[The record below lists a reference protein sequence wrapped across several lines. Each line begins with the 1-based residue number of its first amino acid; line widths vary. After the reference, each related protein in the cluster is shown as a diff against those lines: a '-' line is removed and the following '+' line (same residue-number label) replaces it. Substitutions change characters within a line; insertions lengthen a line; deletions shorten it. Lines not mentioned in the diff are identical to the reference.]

1 MNEIKKYNVIKAV
14 HHGKKTKQRACVE
27 LTLSL
32 RQINRLLNN
41 YVQFGKSAFSHKNK
55 KRSPK
60 HSLPESTKTFIVELY
75 QSFTNLKPNV
85 VHFTEILKQEHG
97 INLTDT
103 TVRTILYNHG
113 MISPKTHRKTVKRLK
128 QQKKVAQQVRHE
140 LSINL
145 PRSCEFLADSD
156 TIHPSRPRKKY
167 CGELIQMDASQFR
180 WFGQTVSHLHVAIDD
195 ASGNIVGAYFAPQET
210 LKGYYQVLH
219 QILTNYGIPAAF
231 LTDRRTVFDYQRK
244 GTQQLQDDTMTQ
256 FGFACFQ
263 LGISLKTTSI
273 PQGKGRVER
282 LNNTLQSRLPVDL

>member
-1 MNEIKKYNVIKAV
+1 MKRIELTVNEIKKYNVIKAV

-41 YVQFGKSAFSHKNK
+41 YVQLGKSAFSHKNK

-85 VHFTEILKQEHG
+85 VHFTEMLKQEHG

-156 TIHPSRPRKKY
+156 TI
-167 CGELIQMDASQFR
+167 
-180 WFGQTVSHLHVAIDD
+180 
-195 ASGNIVGAYFAPQET
+195 
-210 LKGYYQVLH
+210 
-219 QILTNYGIPAAF
+219 
-231 LTDRRTVFDYQRK
+231 
-244 GTQQLQDDTMTQ
+244 
-256 FGFACFQ
+256 
-263 LGISLKTTSI
+263 
-273 PQGKGRVER
+273 
-282 LNNTLQSRLPVDL
+282 